1 MSVAERS
8 EPRQRRSIGWRIN
21 GAVFILAG
29 LLITVSALSI
39 YVFYSYRQLLTQL
52 AQSSLPELSE
62 GAEVSARLGGVLL
75 LTERLSAADSEPLR
89 RIALRELN
97 ESFDSVTLAAGQ
109 ISNAAA
115 RNQVMAQLEN
125 LGNSIEELDRVVE
138 VKLESEAAITRTL
151 AVLDTAIS
159 TAITRESR
167 RTAPSVEWVAAL
179 ARLRAEVHTI
189 SHQQRTVDRRRA
201 QQKLA
206 ATMAKLR
213 HVAEAQE
220 DGDTLAAFDELKAR
234 VLGTDGIAQRLEED
248 LRSGISSRAQ
258 GNLVRGIVDDLNA
271 AFASR
276 FIENNRDVSRS
287 AEQLLQRATLQVRF
301 LTAVIVLA
309 LLLGIAVQFYIRQT
323 VTQRLLLMEQEVR
336 ARVEGSEE
344 EIDERGEDEVS
355 AIARAINYFARE
367 LRLARDEAQDSN
379 EAKSRF
385 LANVSHEVRTPLNTV
400 IGMSYLANQHN
411 NSDRVRN
418 YLTQIESAASHLLH
432 VINDILEISRA
443 EAGRIEL
450 DRSSFRLTE
459 LIGNVC
465 SMLQSQ
471 ADAAKI
477 DLYHSLPEGLD
488 TALIGDPLRLQQ
500 ILLNLLGN
508 GIKFTPRGSVGVIGR
523 VLEQG
528 DGFVTFELD
537 VVDTGIGI
545 KPETQKVL
553 FQSFEQGD
561 SSVTRRYGG
570 SGLGLAISRSLVE
583 LMGGSLSLRS
593 AEGEGST
600 FTLHLRL
607 PIARQEEVSKPANT
621 EAGVARLWS
630 FPPPTHGGR
639 PRVLIAEDQS
649 VNRLMLREIIEGF
662 GAETL
667 QADNG
672 ARVLSLLEDSH
683 TPDPDLILM
692 DVQMPV
698 LDGVAATE
706 KIRQQYP
713 NKQLP
718 IVGLSAHAGRID
730 RERCLRAGMDDY
742 LTKPVNIDELGS
754 LLSALGATGGPTA
767 PTPQAPATSDA
778 PSLLDSEIAL
788 RRCND
793 NAPLLD
799 MLLERLA
806 VQIDSLLT
814 RLPSDAVD
822 ASGET
827 LQREIHSL
835 RGVAA
840 NLGANPL
847 ASALT
852 DVDATLRRGEP
863 LAATQLLL
871 LQSLAHSTQRA
882 IGDARA
888 SLAVAETGH
897 SDTVVTNDTPDSED
911 LDAFRAQL
919 RDRDLAARSRFR
931 ELRGALATVLDE
943 EALKDLDAALTGL
956 DFSGALKVTDGIDL
970 SSAPRDKDS

>member
-323 VTQRLLLMEQEVR
+323 VTRRLLLMEQEVR

-630 FPPPTHGGR
+630 VREPAHAARDHRGFRRRDPSGR
-639 PRVLIAEDQS
+639 QWCPRAVA
-649 VNRLMLREIIEGF
+649 
-662 GAETL
+662 
-667 QADNG
+667 
-672 ARVLSLLEDSH
+672 ARGQPYPGPG
-683 TPDPDLILM
+683 PDPD
-692 DVQMPV
+692 
-698 LDGVAATE
+698 GCA
-706 KIRQQYP
+706 
-713 NKQLP
+713 
-718 IVGLSAHAGRID
+718 
-730 RERCLRAGMDDY
+730 
-742 LTKPVNIDELGS
+742 
-754 LLSALGATGGPTA
+754 
-767 PTPQAPATSDA
+767 
-778 PSLLDSEIAL
+778 
-788 RRCND
+788 
-793 NAPLLD
+793 
-799 MLLERLA
+799 
-806 VQIDSLLT
+806 
-814 RLPSDAVD
+814 
-822 ASGET
+822 
-827 LQREIHSL
+827 
-835 RGVAA
+835 
-840 NLGANPL
+840 
-847 ASALT
+847 
-852 DVDATLRRGEP
+852 
-863 LAATQLLL
+863 
-871 LQSLAHSTQRA
+871 
-882 IGDARA
+882 DARA
-888 SLAVAETGH
+888 GWGGG
-897 SDTVVTNDTPDSED
+897 
-911 LDAFRAQL
+911 
-919 RDRDLAARSRFR
+919 DRENSPAIPEQAAPH
-931 ELRGALATVLDE
+931 RGTQRPC
-943 EALKDLDAALTGL
+943 G
-956 DFSGALKVTDGIDL
+956 SH
-970 SSAPRDKDS
+970 